1 MGSWDPYVAPDRY
14 ACACHQHW
22 IMVYDAPCSVRLKT
36 YVRSSMNVHSWNF
49 VSQSTVLQEHQ
60 QKSGAA
66 PYWLW
71 HIVFHSLSTFV
82 LVSELLWHTRA
93 MGFGADLDF
102 ARLEFSMYFAFAK
115 GPCPG
120 PVPSM
125 SRSCLTHVTVMVQSG
140 CSRFLLLQWWF
151 PVTMLSCLI
160 MIRNPAVMPWSR
172 AGHVLVVCRHAHDS
186 YVAVLSCSCHVILN
200 IYSSPPGNFLCRMVC
215 TQCAHSVPGLH
226 GPNLHPEN
234 DRVSDRINE
243 SMFQ

>member
-1 MGSWDPYVAPDRY
+1 M
-14 ACACHQHW
+14 
-22 IMVYDAPCSVRLKT
+22 L
-36 YVRSSMNVHSWNF
+36 
-49 VSQSTVLQEHQ
+49 LQEHQ
-60 QKSGAA
+60 QEIGTA
-66 PYWLW
+66 PYWLILTLAYHFPLFIDFCFNLRAVVTYKSHGFW
-71 HIVFHSLSTFV
+71 CRFGLCQAGILNVF
-82 LVSELLWHTRA
+82 
-93 MGFGADLDF
+93 
-102 ARLEFSMYFAFAK
+102 RLRQ

-172 AGHVLVVCRHAHDS
+172 AGDVLVVCRHAHDS

-200 IYSSPPGNFLCRMVC
+200 IYSSPSGNFLAEWCA
-215 TQCAHSVPGLH
+215 QCAHSVPGLH

-234 DRVSDRINE
+234 DRVSDRTNE